1 MSKEFRLRGQ
11 VGSLADLIYIICYRG
26 MCLRSEIKKV
36 YSFHAIALNIFFSTK
51 KVFQSKR
58 VSFGRQKKIM
68 VGFATG
74 SHLRN
79 FDSNR
84 QEYGLI
90 SHQSSAKA
98 RFRYLGV

>member
-1 MSKEFRLRGQ
+1 MLARALSKEFRLRGQ

-26 MCLRSEIKKV
+26 CVCALKLKF
-36 YSFHAIALNIFFSTK
+36 YSFHAIALNNFLA
-51 KVFQSKR
+51 QKR
-58 VSFGRQKKIM
+58 VSKQKKIM

-74 SHLRN
+74 PHLRD

-84 QEYGLI
+84 EEYGLI

-98 RFRYLGV
+98 RFRNLGE